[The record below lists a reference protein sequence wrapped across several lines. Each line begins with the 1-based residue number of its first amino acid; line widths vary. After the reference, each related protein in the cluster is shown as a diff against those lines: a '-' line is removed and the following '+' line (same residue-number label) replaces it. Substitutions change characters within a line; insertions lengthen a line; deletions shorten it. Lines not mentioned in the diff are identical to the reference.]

1 MDKVNAELKRRF
13 DEKNIVMMQ
22 GVTSLCP
29 SSSSFLDEDSLVAFA
44 KLFNV
49 NTDCLRCAIATFHHL
64 LKRKDKEDHPK
75 ELLQML
81 SYLET
86 LKEAFLELHR
96 IVLIACTLPVSSAE
110 CERYFS
116 SMKLIKNELR
126 SVMKQERLD
135 SLMMLGIHRERG
147 DKLDL
152 VSVVNRFKAK
162 FPKCRIS
169 L

>member
-1 MDKVNAELKRRF
+1 MIALI
-13 DEKNIVMMQ
+13 KN
-22 GVTSLCP
+22 
-29 SSSSFLDEDSLVAFA
+29 SLVAFA
-44 KLFNV
+44 MLFNV
-49 NTDCLRCAIATFHHL
+49 NTDCLRCEIATFHHL

-75 ELLQML
+75 GLLQIL

-86 LKEAFLELHR
+86 LKKAFSELHR

-110 CERYFS
+110 CERNFS
-116 SMKLIKNELR
+116 SMKLIKNELH
-126 SVMKQERLD
+126 SVMKPERLD

-147 DKLDL
+147 EKLDL
-152 VSVVNRFKAK
+152 DNIVDRFKAS

>member
-1 MDKVNAELKRRF
+1 
-13 DEKNIVMMQ
+13 MMQ

-29 SSSSFLDEDSLVAFA
+29 CSFCCLDEDSLVAFA

-49 NTDCLRCAIATFHHL
+49 NTDCLRCEIATFHHL

-75 ELLQML
+75 GLLQML
-81 SYLET
+81 SYLDI
-86 LKEAFLELHR
+86 LKEAFSELHR
-96 IVLIACTLPVSSAE
+96 IVLIACTLPVSSTE
-110 CERYFS
+110 CKRNFS
-116 SMKLIKNELR
+116 SMKLIKSELR

-152 VSVVNRFKAK
+152 DSVVYWFKAK